1 MWLLAS
7 ASVAA
12 VIVVVLVY
20 SSQFGSELSTEHSNW
35 GEFGD
40 YVGGVLG
47 PVFSFLA
54 LVVLIY
60 TLTIQT
66 RQFGLQNFERGFFEL
81 VRFHHDIVSD
91 LEVKAPPDASPDRN
105 VQGRDCFGVFNHSCL
120 FTRLQK
126 HYNAAKGVGRQV
138 LERHEV
144 RECVQSAYSEFRN
157 AYGSEVDHYFRHL
170 YHILKFV
177 DESDVDE
184 KHKYKCT
191 RLLRAQLS
199 ADELLLLFYSS
210 LHPVGDKSLKYL
222 AKYAMLHNLDRDTL
236 NNREL
241 EEPLHDP
248 AVFGYQRSTP

>member
-1 MWLLAS
+1 MRKWISAGMWLLAS

-12 VIVVVLVY
+12 VIVVLLVY

-105 VQGRDCFGVFNHSCL
+105 VQGRDCFGVFNWV
-120 FTRLQK
+120 FRLK
-126 HYNAAKGVGRQV
+126 WIAGFGRSGSPV
-138 LERHEV
+138 SAEV
-144 RECVQSAYSEFRN
+144 DRRFRPKWIAGFGRSGSPISA
-157 AYGSEVDHYFRHL
+157 EVDHFRPKW
-170 YHILKFV
+170 IG
-177 DESDVDE
+177 S
-184 KHKYKCT
+184 
-191 RLLRAQLS
+191 
-199 ADELLLLFYSS
+199 
-210 LHPVGDKSLKYL
+210 G
-222 AKYAMLHNLDRDTL
+222 
-236 NNREL
+236 
-241 EEPLHDP
+241 
-248 AVFGYQRSTP
+248 

>member
-1 MWLLAS
+1 MRKWVSTGTWLLPS
-7 ASVAA
+7 ASIA
-12 VIVVVLVY
+12 IVLWVY

-66 RQFGLQNFERGFFEL
+66 RQFSLQNFERGFFEL

-91 LEVKAPPDASPDRN
+91 LEVKSVLPERDVR
-105 VQGRDCFGVFNHSCL
+105 GRDCFGIFNQEL
-120 FTRLQK
+120 FNRLLD
-126 HYNAAKGVGRQV
+126 HYAAAK
-138 LERHEV
+138 EED
-144 RECVQSAYSEFRN
+144 RETLKCVHRAYSNFRES
-157 AYGSEVDHYFRHL
+157 YRHEVDHYFRHL

-177 DESDVDE
+177 DYSDVDY
-184 KHKYKCT
+184 KRKYT
-191 RLLRAQLS
+191 RILRAQLS

-210 LHPVGDKSLKYL
+210 LHPVGAKSLDYL
-222 AKYAMLHNLDRDTL
+222 AKYAMLHNLDKDTL
-236 NNREL
+236 YNREL
-241 EEPLHDP
+241 EERLHDP
-248 AVFGYQRSTP
+248 AVFGLDT